1 MIHLITGGARSGKS
15 SYAEQQCLSKQ
26 LNEANLFSNK
36 PIYVATAQAF
46 DQEMSER
53 INRHKLDRSNNWQ
66 LVECPIELA
75 KQVESMNANNIYLI
89 DCLTLWLNNILFL
102 LGENASQAKI
112 DTYTSA
118 LQTSLLTLAKRDDID
133 VVIVA
138 NEVGLGIV
146 PLGPTNRLFVDNA
159 GWLNQAIAKMAEQVT
174 FIVAGLPLQIKH
186 INNNNSSNRD

>member
-15 SYAEQQCLSKQ
+15 SFAEQQCLGKQ
-26 LNEANLFSNK
+26 LSSAELFTNK
-36 PIYVATAQAF
+36 PIYIATAQAF

-53 INRHKLDRSNNWQ
+53 ISRHQLDRENNWQ
-66 LVECPIELA
+66 LAECPIELA
-75 KQVESMNANNIYLI
+75 KQVGNMQANNIYLI

-102 LGENASQAKI
+102 LGDNVSQAKI
-112 DTYTSA
+112 DTYTTSLLA
-118 LQTSLLTLAKRDDID
+118 SLLTLAKRDDID

-146 PLGPTNRLFVDNA
+146 PLGQINRLFVDNA

-174 FIVAGLPLQIKH
+174 FIVAGIPLQIKA
-186 INNNNSSNRD
+186 INKSDNSD